1 MNIVD
6 LLIFI
11 IILASVIIS
20 GKIGF
25 IKTALGLLSMVIS
38 ISLASATYPL
48 IADYLKEGTL
58 GSAIEE
64 KVEMS
69 MREKAEKTEEE
80 SEEKK
85 PDDEEKM
92 GLLPSNVQ
100 KTIKEGAQT
109 VENTVVETAAKA
121 VSTLV
126 INIISMVIVFVVVRV
141 LMFIITHTLKFISKL
156 PVIKNVNCILGG
168 AIGAVYGVLI
178 VYILLAVLAFNVAFG
193 SGAGIIKPVK
203 DSYVGSFMYDNN
215 FIVNLVSG
223 K

>member
-1 MNIVD
+1 MNLVD
-6 LLIFI
+6 LLIII

-48 IADYLKEGTL
+48 VADYLKEGTL
-58 GSAIEE
+58 GSVIEE

-69 MREKAEKTEEE
+69 MREKAENEEE
-80 SEEKK
+80 SEKK
-85 PDDEEKM
+85 KAQDEEKM
-92 GLLPSNVQ
+92 SLLPSNVQ
-100 KTIKEGAQT
+100 ETIKEGAET

-121 VSTLV
+121 VSTIV

-178 VYILLAVLAFNVAFG
+178 VYILLAVLAFNAAFG
-193 SGAGIIKPVK
+193 SGAELIKPVK